1 MTDEAERYRNRA
13 AFMRDL
19 ADGAKD
25 AESREALE
33 LIARNYDTMVENLL
47 IGRVAPSSISTI
59 K

>member
-1 MTDEAERYRNRA
+1 
-13 AFMRDL
+13 MRDL